1 MRYAPRVRLV
11 LVAALALVAGCHK
24 FSLQAD
30 TRARYE
36 AVVRV
41 SVDGKPVESARIL
54 NQGTQVG
61 KTVADGSAAL
71 RFVGSEGEL
80 YDLQVECPQGLRSP
94 TKAVRVTL
102 RKLEDPAS
110 RPEYAVQCTRAL
122 QTVVVAVR
130 AENGANLP
138 VVHLGKEVARTD
150 ASGAAHVALRLP
162 PQESFELKIGTDG
175 ATDSLRPQNPTA
187 SFVVKDRDEVL
198 VFDQRFTVDKKK
210 VRGGRKGGPTK
221 L

>member
-1 MRYAPRVRLV
+1 MLGG
-11 LVAALALVAGCHK
+11 GCQR
-24 FSLQAD
+24 FSLEAD

-41 SVDGKPVESARIL
+41 AVDGKPVAGARIL
-54 NQGTQVG
+54 NQGNVVG
-61 KTVADGSAAL
+61 TTVADGSAAL
-71 RFVGSEGEL
+71 RFVGNEGEL
-80 YDLQVECPQGLRSP
+80 YDLAVECPEGLRSP
-94 TKAVRVTL
+94 AKPVRVTL
-102 RKLEDPAS
+102 RRLEGPAA

-138 VVHLGKEVARTD
+138 VLHLGKEVARTD

-162 PQESFELKIGTDG
+162 PEESFELKL
-175 ATDSLRPQNPTA
+175 ATDAAADTLRPQNPTA
-187 SFVVKDRDEVL
+187 SFVVKDRDEVV
-198 VFDQRFTVDKKK
+198 VFDQRFTIEKKK
-210 VRGGRKGGPTK
+210 VRGGPRKGPTK